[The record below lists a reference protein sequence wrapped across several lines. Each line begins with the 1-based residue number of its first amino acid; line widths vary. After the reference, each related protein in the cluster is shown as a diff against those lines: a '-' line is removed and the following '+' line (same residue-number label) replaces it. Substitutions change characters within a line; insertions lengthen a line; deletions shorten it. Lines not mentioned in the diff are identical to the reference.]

1 VLGEVVT
8 QSVKPDQ
15 SLENGWPKLCMLE
28 LVNMGFGSGGLMRGS
43 AIEFKMNCA
52 ISKTFSCPPMVAPAT
67 SDTKGKVS
75 APVEKMSYAIG
86 RERESFKKTK
96 ADKVQQ
102 NTNVGGCMC
111 VCFINYS
118 ILRPSYY

>member
-1 VLGEVVT
+1 
-8 QSVKPDQ
+8 
-15 SLENGWPKLCMLE
+15 LCMLE

-75 APVEKMSYAIG
+75 APAEKMSYAIG
-86 RERESFKKTK
+86 RERELQEDEGRQGTTK
-96 ADKVQQ
+96 HKRGWVY
-102 NTNVGGCMC
+102 VC
-111 VCFINYS
+111 VCVFY
-118 ILRPSYY
+118 